1 VQNRWPL
8 PTCPRRRQTKTA
20 WNPFL
25 SVGSPE
31 FLEGLRW
38 GGITGGGVG
47 LLVGLA
53 WRRWRRKPAPLT
65 GLAAT
70 LAAPLAMAVTRPIQ
84 STVWAGLGLL
94 VLSGVAFLGPADF
107 RSWCF
112 SRCFLVPYGEALTP
126 AALLDRISSSIGRG
140 ITQRASDWC

>member
-1 VQNRWPL
+1 VAAPDVS
-8 PTCPRRRQTKTA
+8 TKTT
-20 WNPFL
+20 NKNRVESFL
-25 SVGSPE
+25 VRRFAGV
-31 FLEGLRW
+31 L
-38 GGITGGGVG
+38 GGPALGRNYWGGGVG